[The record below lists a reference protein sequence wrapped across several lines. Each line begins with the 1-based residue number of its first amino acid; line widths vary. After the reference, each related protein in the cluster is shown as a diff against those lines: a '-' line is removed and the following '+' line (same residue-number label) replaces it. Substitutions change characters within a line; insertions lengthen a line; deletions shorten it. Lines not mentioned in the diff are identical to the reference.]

1 MNRDVVQGIHQQ
13 AEMFLNLTQRLTLL
27 IEHENRLM
35 LSEGREYAVLQNQ
48 PLQEQKFRLFSKFD
62 NFARVLSRCIAE
74 GHLTD
79 RPLIDRLIGTL
90 LSFRRHLTL
99 NNAMLEHYLQRKH
112 AMVQQIM
119 RAIEEKRYVADDRA

>member
-1 MNRDVVQGIHQQ
+1 
-13 AEMFLNLTQRLTLL
+13 
-27 IEHENRLM
+27 M